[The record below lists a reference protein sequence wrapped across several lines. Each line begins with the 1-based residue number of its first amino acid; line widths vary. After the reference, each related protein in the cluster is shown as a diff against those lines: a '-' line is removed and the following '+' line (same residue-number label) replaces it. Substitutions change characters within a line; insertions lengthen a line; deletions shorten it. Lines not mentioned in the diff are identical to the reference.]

1 MNNKDK
7 NDEVSY
13 ENIDNNT
20 HAHIQTPK
28 VDCKYSK
35 NGLCDE
41 CTLMEDEFCPYVDES
56 K

>member
-1 MNNKDK
+1 MNNKDN

-13 ENIDNNT
+13 ENMDSNT
-20 HAHIQTPK
+20 HIQTPE

-41 CTLMEDEFCPYVDES
+41 CILKENEFCPYVDES